1 MSHPGGISILS
12 AFAYWTSCAIANY
25 EIAVSYSTYS
35 KSAQERLRNIAVEML
50 EDLRGFTPGGADLSE
65 LTRESAPEDWKI
77 AQAKKEY
84 ADCVARLNG
93 ADESRLQRISEKQR
107 AKDKK

>member
-1 MSHPGGISILS
+1 MSHKGGLDITQC
-12 AFAYWTSCAIANY
+12 FAYWTSCAIANY

-35 KSAQERLRNIAVEML
+35 KSAQERLRNIASEML
-50 EDLRGFTPGGADLSE
+50 EDLRGFTSGGTDLSE
-65 LTRESAPEDWKI
+65 LTRAATAEEWKI

-84 ADCVARLNG
+84 LDCVARLNG
-93 ADESRLQRISEKQR
+93 ADETRLQRISEKQK